1 MNRREQVKQQLRAKF
16 LSVARERLAQIGAA
30 LVSYEERPTDEAL
43 ATDLMRE
50 IHTLKG
56 EAKLVGFEE
65 VNKVS
70 HKTEELLLHARELAP
85 EDRGKVYGAVG
96 RGLDVMAAIVAR
108 ESGDPSVEVDVA
120 AYLAEADA
128 VRAEAVR
135 SRAPTTEAQPAREAS
150 TIATRQL
157 MGLRGDSSIRIDL
170 GRLHQLTELGSTM
183 LLEHERMEHDILEIE
198 RSIKAWSSEID
209 KLDVLVPTLARFA
222 ESAAAREAIH
232 SVSAVLKRV
241 RASRAEGRRAS
252 ERAREHAFEF
262 RLRLRELDAQ
272 IRSLRLQPLSAM
284 FLHYPKAVRDLANEQ
299 GKRVALV
306 VHGADVEVDKEVL
319 EKLADPLLHLIRNAV
334 DHGLER
340 PAERLAAGK
349 SEGGT
354 LTLRARQ
361 RGYLVEIR
369 VSDDGRGMD
378 PDRIRKAAVRK
389 GILAANMAEARTDE
403 EILSVVFAP
412 GFSTAEQVTDVS
424 GRGVGLDVVK
434 ANVEQLGGTVEIQT
448 DLGRGTTFVLTAPI
462 AMVFSRA
469 LLVESGGVVHA
480 FPSDAVVAVVE
491 VDASSV
497 AKLAGALAIRHDEEW
512 VTLLDMSTEA
522 ASGTR
527 TGPRSVVVLE
537 HLDRRLAV
545 SVDRFL
551 GERQVVQ
558 RSFDRYL
565 TGDRLLAGAVVLD
578 SGGLAILLDVAEL
591 LRIAAGGAALSR
603 DRAEVEAGAG
613 LPILVVDDSEVTR
626 DLLCTILRS
635 HGYEVVEAVNGK
647 NGLERIEEQ
656 RPALVVTDLEMPVLD
671 GFGLL
676 REIRS
681 RPALADL
688 PVVVF
693 STRGSD
699 PDKRKASELGA
710 DAYLV
715 KGQFREE
722 DLIGLA
728 QRYTR
733 S

>member
-30 LVSYEERPTDEAL
+30 LVSYEERPDDDAL

-65 VNKVS
+65 VNKVA
-70 HKTEELLLHARELAP
+70 HKTEELLLHARELSP
-85 EDRGKVYGAVG
+85 EDRGRAFGAVG
-96 RGLDVMAAIVAR
+96 RGLDVMAALVAR
-108 ESGDPSVEVDVA
+108 EGGDASVSVDVSA
-120 AYLAEADA
+120 FLAEADV
-128 VRAEAVR
+128 VRTEAVK
-135 SRAPTTEAQPAREAS
+135 SRGSASEQQPAREAS

-170 GRLHQLTELGSTM
+170 ARLHQLTELGSTL
-183 LLEHERMEHDILEIE
+183 LLEHERMEHDILEID
-198 RSIKAWSSEID
+198 RSVKALSLEID
-209 KLDVLVPTLARFA
+209 RVDALLPTMARFA
-222 ESAAAREAIH
+222 ESVAAREA
-232 SVSAVLKRV
+232 VQALSAVLKRV
-241 RASRAEGRRAS
+241 RSGRSEGRRAS
-252 ERAREHAFEF
+252 ERAREHGFEF

-272 IRSLRLQPLSAM
+272 VRALRLQPLSAM

-361 RGYLVEIR
+361 RGYFVEIR
-369 VSDDGRGMD
+369 ISDDGRGMD
-378 PDRIRKAAVRK
+378 PDKIRKAAVRK
-389 GILAANMAEARTDE
+389 GILAANMAEARSDR

-434 ANVEQLGGTVEIQT
+434 ANVEQLGGTVELET
-448 DLGRGTTFVLTAPI
+448 ELGRGTTFVLNAPI

-480 FPSDAVVAVVE
+480 FPSEAVVAVVE
-491 VDASSV
+491 VDPSSV
-497 AKLAGALAIRHDEEW
+497 SQLAGARAIRYDEEW
-512 VTLLDMSTEA
+512 VTLLDMRAAPAGEA
-522 ASGTR
+522 AAGAL
-527 TGPRSVVVLE
+527 SVVVVE
-537 HLDRRLAV
+537 HLDRRLGV

-565 TGDRLLAGAVVLD
+565 ADDRLLAGVVVLD

-591 LRIAAGGAALSR
+591 LRVASSGSALAR
-603 DRAEVEAGAG
+603 ERVEVGESAG

-626 DLLCTILRS
+626 DLLCSILRS
-635 HGYEVVEAVNGK
+635 HGFEVVEAVNGR
-647 NGLERIEEQ
+647 NGLERIEER

-722 DLIGLA
+722 DLVGLA